1 MNLPA
6 VIPAGD
12 KRWFVASKSNPG
24 AYWPVV
30 KVNIDGATVL
40 VCPCPAG
47 RVRQPPRG
55 SPPTVGCRH
64 ERLVV
69 EEENRV
75 HARPVP
81 PPATSLLVD

>member
-12 KRWFVASKSNPG
+12 RRWFVASKSNPG

-47 RVRQPPRG
+47 RVRAAEGITSERR
-55 SPPTVGCRH
+55 CRH

-75 HARPVP
+75 HARPVL
-81 PPATSLLVD
+81 PPAISLLVE